1 MGASQDAGFTTK
13 LPSTRLGKWAMW
25 LAVAF
30 VIGFMINSALVG
42 IVGTSTNAQVNA
54 FSHTYL
60 PYWGVALFSCGFVA
74 GVVGLVA
81 MLKDKERSLVTLL
94 TVVPML
100 FVIMFL
106 IGEFAFPH

>member
-1 MGASQDAGFTTK
+1 MEASSGGGFNTK
-13 LPSTRLGKWAMW
+13 LPSTTLGKWAMW

-30 VIGFMINSALVG
+30 VVGFMINSALVG
-42 IVGTSTNAQVNA
+42 IIGTSTNAAVND
-54 FSHTYL
+54 FSSTYL
-60 PYWGVALFSCGFVA
+60 PYWGVALFACGFVA

-81 MLKDKERSLVTLL
+81 MIKDKERSLITLL

-106 IGEFAFPH
+106 IGEFTFPH